1 MTGDPWVR
9 FAEQFPYV
17 METLLLGVEMTII
30 VTLGGFVV
38 AVVLGMLG
46 AMLRTARMLPA
57 RMVGTLY
64 VDVFRAVP
72 VLTQLFIIYFGLAEL
87 GVKLDPIPAAIIGF
101 GINGGAYLTEVFRA
115 GIQAV
120 HGGQNEAALAIGMT
134 RWQALRIII
143 LPQAMRVVLPPLG
156 NFAIGLLKDTSVASS
171 VAAPELSFRAHM
183 LVDQT
188 YLSTQIYLT
197 VAVLYLAMSLPLS
210 RLVHKT
216 ERAPGARPGGVSW
229 DDFIEWLPQLTGGR
243 RWNAEDDGAGLS
255 GCDLGGAPARAG
267 TAISSCLGGCCCHLV
282 CGARTRHASPD
293 TALPDLFRSRLH
305 RDRASAFV
313 AAVAGLGL
321 NYAAY
326 MSEVY
331 RAGIAAVHRGQR
343 EAALAIGMTNAVAM
357 RNIILPQALRII
369 VPPMANYA
377 VSLLK
382 DTSVASLISAPEL
395 MLRARDLSSEYFMP
409 MELYLLAGAMYL
421 VMAYPLGKGAHYL
434 EVRMGKG
441 RVAS

>member
-143 LPQAMRVVLPPLG
+143 LPQAMRVVVPPLG

-216 ERAPGARPGGVSW
+216 ERRLAR
-229 DDFIEWLPQLTGGR
+229 GR
-243 RWNAEDDGAGLS
+243 
-255 GCDLGGAPARAG
+255 
-267 TAISSCLGGCCCHLV
+267 
-282 CGARTRHASPD
+282 
-293 TALPDLFRSRLH
+293 
-305 RDRASAFV
+305 
-313 AAVAGLGL
+313 AA
-321 NYAAY
+321 
-326 MSEVY
+326 
-331 RAGIAAVHRGQR
+331 
-343 EAALAIGMTNAVAM
+343 
-357 RNIILPQALRII
+357 
-369 VPPMANYA
+369 
-377 VSLLK
+377 
-382 DTSVASLISAPEL
+382 
-395 MLRARDLSSEYFMP
+395 
-409 MELYLLAGAMYL
+409 
-421 VMAYPLGKGAHYL
+421 
-434 EVRMGKG
+434 
-441 RVAS
+441 